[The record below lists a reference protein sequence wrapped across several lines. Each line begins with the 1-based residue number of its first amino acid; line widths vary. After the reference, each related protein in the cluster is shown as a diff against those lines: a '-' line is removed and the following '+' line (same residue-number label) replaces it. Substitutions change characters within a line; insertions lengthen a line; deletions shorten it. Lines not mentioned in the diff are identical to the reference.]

1 MEIEITPGVIWNNN
15 ITIQSEEAIS
25 WFRSNV
31 YEKMAH
37 SKSWSETYIQ
47 PEYDNFQRPRRW
59 VFDFDSFKVIVEREY
74 IFSDSPSWAAKG
86 DNVEFSK
93 K

>member
-47 PEYDNFQRPRRW
+47 PEYLCYKYL
-59 VFDFDSFKVIVEREY
+59 S
-74 IFSDSPSWAAKG
+74 
-86 DNVEFSK
+86 
-93 K
+93 